1 MNVRD
6 SSASDA
12 ASVQCLHVLML
23 QVGGCEAAQWR
34 PPAVHGGPGREAGE
48 AGAAGQQEHERDQ

>member
-1 MNVRD
+1 MNVRN

-12 ASVQCLHVLML
+12 ASVQCLHVLMP

-34 PPAVHGGPGREAGE
+34 PPAGHGGPGREAGE